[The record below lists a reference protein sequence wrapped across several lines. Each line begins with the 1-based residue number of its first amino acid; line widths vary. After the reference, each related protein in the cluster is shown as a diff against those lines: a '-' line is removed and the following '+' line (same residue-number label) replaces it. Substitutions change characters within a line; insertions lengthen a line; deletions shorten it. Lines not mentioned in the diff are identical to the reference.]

1 MQSVV
6 TGQGPL
12 TLERKI
18 TSGGKRILRRKTED
32 IHTIECLR
40 KPKFTTKVDY
50 LFPRYRRLIIYP
62 NQIWVNMG
70 RLLIFGKQKIVEPN
84 MRDRRFDRCI
94 LFAENSPDALDWPSL
109 PRE

>member
-1 MQSVV
+1 MMALIR
-6 TGQGPL
+6 TLFIPL
-12 TLERKI
+12 AL
-18 TSGGKRILRRKTED
+18 
-32 IHTIECLR
+32 ECLR

-70 RLLIFGKQKIVEPN
+70 RLLIFGKQNIVEPN